1 MLLHLSLAFM
11 HFSTGISFIN
21 SLVYLVYLFSLIPS
35 FSTLLGVFFQNFQ
48 TSSHF
53 IFLIFLLI
61 HLDHK
66 TVLEKYIKDK
76 DTILVGSKWQSSLL
90 LTFPR
95 AILRPLLFIF
105 ALFLPI
111 LSFQTSFL
119 LHCSPNPLQ
128 LGYVSLLV
136 LYQILE
142 RLPNFSVLLHEFSE
156 YLFNGT

>member
-1 MLLHLSLAFM
+1 MYFP
-11 HFSTGISFIN
+11 TGISFIN
-21 SLVYLVYLFSLIPS
+21 SLVYLVYLFSLTPS
-35 FSTLLGVFFQNFQ
+35 FSTLLGVSFQNFQ

-76 DTILVGSKWQSSLL
+76 DIILAESKQQSPLL
-90 LTFPR
+90 LTFSR
-95 AILRPLLFIF
+95 AILRPLLFIS

-111 LSFQTSFL
+111 LSFQIPSL

-128 LGYVSLLV
+128 LGYVPLLV
-136 LYQILE
+136 LHQILK
-142 RLPNFSVLLHEFSE
+142 RLPNFSVLLHEFLE